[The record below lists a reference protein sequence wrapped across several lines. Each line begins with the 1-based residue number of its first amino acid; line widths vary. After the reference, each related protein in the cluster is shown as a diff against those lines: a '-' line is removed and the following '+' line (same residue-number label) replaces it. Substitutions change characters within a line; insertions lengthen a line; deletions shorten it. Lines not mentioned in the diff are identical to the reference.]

1 MSHQPEGCAYD
12 VLVVD
17 DDDAIRDTVTEVL
30 RAEGYVVNSAGN
42 GAEALAVIDAQL
54 PRLVLLDMRMPVL
67 DGWGFVAGL
76 SERGIR
82 LKVLVL
88 TATQDAQRW
97 ANEIGADG
105 FIAKPFDLDDLLD
118 NVERLCRATPPEG
131 EQAS

>member
-1 MSHQPEGCAYD
+1 MIRGLGECSCD

-17 DDDAIRDTVTEVL
+17 DDDAIRDTVAEVL
-30 RAEGYVVNSAGN
+30 KAEGYTVQAAAN
-42 GAEALAVIDAQL
+42 GAEALVAIDAQR

-76 SERGIR
+76 TERGIR

-88 TATQDAQRW
+88 TATQDAERW
-97 ANEIGADG
+97 ADEIGADG

-118 NVERLCRATPPEG
+118 NVERLCRASQADG
-131 EQAS
+131 AQAS